1 MSAQTGHPRYVIYL
15 SEACDHLADLD
26 TSLEKRIRRRIE
38 KFLRAW
44 NATDVFEKS
53 VTDDID
59 YIKKRRGETRAF
71 ATYLEAD
78 GLHIL
83 IVLTVFKQDE
93 KDKFW
98 LEKALYQSKAED
110 YRAELKEIGQNGSL
124 SSHIENL
131 RENDEY
137 LVAGP
142 EK

>member
-1 MSAQTGHPRYVIYL
+1 MSAQTGRPRYVIYL
-15 SEACDHLADLD
+15 SEACEHLAELD
-26 TSLEKRIRRRIE
+26 ASLEKRIRKRIE

-71 ATYLEAD
+71 ATYFEVD

-83 IVLTVFKQDE
+83 IVLTVFRQDE
-93 KDKFW
+93 KDRFW
-98 LEKALYQSKAED
+98 LEKDLYQSKVEE
-110 YRAELKEIGQNGSL
+110 YCEELKEISNDGSL
-124 SSHIENL
+124 SSYIDNL

-137 LVAGP
+137 LVVGP

>member
-1 MSAQTGHPRYVIYL
+1 MSAQTGRPRYVIYL
-15 SEACDHLADLD
+15 NEACEHLAELD
-26 TSLEKRIRRRIE
+26 DSLEKRIRKRIE

-59 YIKKRRGETRAF
+59 YIKKRRGVTRAF
-71 ATYLEAD
+71 ATYLEVN

-83 IVLTVFKQDE
+83 TVLTVFKQNE

-110 YRAELKEIGQNGSL
+110 YRAELMEIGKDGSL
-124 SSHIENL
+124 SSYIENL

-137 LVAGP
+137 LVVGP

>member
-1 MSAQTGHPRYVIYL
+1 MSAQTGRPRYVIYL
-15 SEACDHLADLD
+15 NEAYEHLAELD
-26 TSLEKRIRRRIE
+26 ASLEKRIRKRIE

-71 ATYLEAD
+71 ATYLEVD

-98 LEKALYQSKAED
+98 LEKSLYQSKAKD
-110 YRAELKEIGQNGSL
+110 YRTELKEISSNSSL
-124 SSHIENL
+124 DSHIENL
-131 RENDEY
+131 RKNDEY
-137 LVAGP
+137 LVVGP

>member
-1 MSAQTGHPRYVIYL
+1 MSTQTGHPRYVIYL
-15 SEACDHLADLD
+15 SEACDHLAGLD
-26 TSLEKRIRRRIE
+26 ASLEKRIRKRIE
-38 KFLRAW
+38 KFLRVW

-53 VTDDID
+53 VTDDVD

-71 ATYLEAD
+71 ATYLEVD
-78 GLHIL
+78 GLHLL

-110 YRAELKEIGQNGSL
+110 YRAELQEIGQGSSL
-124 SSHIENL
+124 KPHIENL
-131 RENDEY
+131 RENDDY
-137 LVAGP
+137 LVVES

>member
-1 MSAQTGHPRYVIYL
+1 VIYL
-15 SEACDHLADLD
+15 SEACEHLAEFDA
-26 TSLEKRIRRRIE
+26 SLEKRIRKRIE

-59 YIKKRRGETRAF
+59 YIKKRRGETRSF
-71 ATYLEAD
+71 ATYLEVD

-83 IVLTVFKQDE
+83 LVLTVFKQDE

-110 YRAELKEIGQNGSL
+110 YRAELKEIGKGGSL

-131 RENDEY
+131 RKNDEY
-137 LVAGP
+137 LVVGP

>member
-1 MSAQTGHPRYVIYL
+1 MSAQTGRPRYVIYL
-15 SEACDHLADLD
+15 NEACEHLAELD
-26 TSLEKRIRRRIE
+26 ASLEKRIRKKIE

-71 ATYLEAD
+71 ATYLEVN
-78 GLHIL
+78 GHHIL

-98 LEKALYQSKAED
+98 LEKTLYQSKAED
-110 YRAELKEIGQNGSL
+110 YRTELMEIGKNGSL

-137 LVAGP
+137 LVVGP

>member
-1 MSAQTGHPRYVIYL
+1 MSAQTGRPRYVIYL
-15 SEACDHLADLD
+15 NEACEHLAELD
-26 TSLEKRIRRRIE
+26 ASLEKRIRKRIE

-71 ATYLEAD
+71 ATYIEVD

-83 IVLTVFKQDE
+83 MVLTVFKQDE
-93 KDKFW
+93 KDRFW
-98 LEKALYQSKAED
+98 LEKSLYQSKAKD
-110 YRAELKEIGQNGSL
+110 YRAELKEISNNGSL
-124 SSHIENL
+124 NSHIENL
-131 RENDEY
+131 RKNDEY
-137 LVAGP
+137 LVVGP

>member
-1 MSAQTGHPRYVIYL
+1 MSTQTGHPRYVIYL
-15 SEACDHLADLD
+15 SEACDHLAGLD
-26 TSLEKRIRRRIE
+26 ASLEKRIRKRIE
-38 KFLRAW
+38 KFLRVW

-53 VTDDID
+53 VTDDVD

-71 ATYLEAD
+71 VTYLEVD
-78 GLHIL
+78 GLHLL

-110 YRAELKEIGQNGSL
+110 YRAELQEIGQGSSL
-124 SSHIENL
+124 KPHIENL
-131 RENDEY
+131 RENDDY
-137 LVAGP
+137 LVVES

>member
-1 MSAQTGHPRYVIYL
+1 MA
-15 SEACDHLADLD
+15 ELD
-26 TSLEKRIRRRIE
+26 ASLEKRIRKRIE

-71 ATYLEAD
+71 ATYIEVD

-83 IVLTVFKQDE
+83 MVLTVFKQDE
-93 KDKFW
+93 KDRFW
-98 LEKALYQSKAED
+98 LEKSLYQSKAKD
-110 YRAELKEIGQNGSL
+110 YRAELKEISNNGSL
-124 SSHIENL
+124 NSHIENL
-131 RENDEY
+131 RKNDEY
-137 LVAGP
+137 LVVGP

>member
-1 MSAQTGHPRYVIYL
+1 MSTQTGHPRYVIYL
-15 SEACDHLADLD
+15 SEACDHLAGLD
-26 TSLEKRIRRRIE
+26 ASLEKRIRKRIE
-38 KFLRAW
+38 KFLRVW

-53 VTDDID
+53 VTDDVD

-71 ATYLEAD
+71 ATYLEVD

-110 YRAELKEIGQNGSL
+110 YRAELQEIGQGRSL
-124 SSHIENL
+124 KPHIENL
-131 RENDEY
+131 RENDDY
-137 LVAGP
+137 LVVES